1 MTQATKSIVTACA
14 TIILLAGLSACQKPE
29 GPAERAGKSIDDT
42 TQKAGQEIEKAGEQI
57 QQSVDDAKK

>member
-1 MTQATKSIVTACA
+1 MNQSTKSIATAFA
-14 TIILLAGLSACQKPE
+14 AIILLASLSACQKPE